1 MNKLLEI
8 QALEIGYTQKGK
20 RPIPLLPPINVQLS
34 KGDFVALSGPNG
46 AGKTTL
52 FRTLTAALPPLSG
65 HISFLGKPLQDYS
78 AKEKASLF
86 SIVLTERPDDFFMKV
101 LDIVATGRYPFTGW
115 YAKLDRTDIEMIEE
129 SMERVDI
136 QDLAQRTF
144 VSLSDGEKQKVMIAK
159 ALAQNTPII
168 FLDEPT
174 AFLDFPSKL
183 ELMHLLQKLAH
194 EDQKTILFSSHD
206 LELMLRSAD
215 KMWLMA
221 KNQPLISGIPEDLVL
236 SDAINT
242 YFGRKNLSF
251 DLNSGHFTEQPQYL
265 GKIGIAIGSIEA
277 KWVAHAL
284 QRKGYQVI
292 ENENTDVFVEL
303 QGKNFELHTNERIN
317 TYQSI
322 EKLLYAIHEIL

>member
-8 QALEIGYTQKGK
+8 QALEIGYAQKGK
-20 RPIPLLPPINVQLS
+20 RPLSLLPPISVNLCE
-34 KGDFVALSGPNG
+34 GDFVALSGPNG

-52 FRTLTAALPPLSG
+52 FRTLTAALPPISG
-65 HISFLGKPLQDYS
+65 CISFLGKPLQDYS

-101 LDIVATGRYPFTGW
+101 FDIVAAGRYPFTGW
-115 YAKLDRTDIEMIEE
+115 YAKLDKKDVAMIEE
-129 SMERVDI
+129 SLERVAI
-136 QDLAQRTF
+136 QDLAQRAF

-159 ALAQNTPII
+159 ALAQNTPVI

-236 SDAINT
+236 SDAINN
-242 YFGRKNLSF
+242 YFGRNNLSF
-251 DLNSGHFTEQPQYL
+251 DLNSGHFMEQPQYH
-265 GKIGIAIGSIEA
+265 GKIGLNIHSVEA

-292 ENENTDVFVEL
+292 EPQNTNIFVEL
-303 QGKNFELHTNERIN
+303 QGHQYELRTNDRIQ

-322 EKLLYAIHEIL
+322 EKLLYAIHKIH